1 MKTALP
7 VRVEMT
13 PRRRTKKYPP
23 LSREQ
28 QRLVAEHQWIASRLA
43 YGAKCLTG
51 GHTGS
56 LTREDLQS
64 IASFAICVAASR
76 YRPEMGIKF
85 VTYAWSTARGYLRH
99 ALRDYSRMVRTP
111 RWVANYRNE
120 VKRLVQEGVAYD
132 DIADTLGTTVDRI
145 HMTVL
150 AEANYHVSYDSRP
163 DDWCSKEFVYEDNES
178 KSSLL
183 SPELVKEM
191 KSLSDSEMSIMVDF
205 VSDKPLT
212 ENEREWASDKFHFL
226 SAIAH
231 GMTGDPG
238 DAD

>member
-1 MKTALP
+1 MKTAFP
-7 VRVEMT
+7 VRVEVT

-76 YRPEMGIKF
+76 YQPDMGIKF

-120 VKRLVQEGVAYD
+120 VKRLVQDGVSYE

-145 HMTVL
+145 HLTVL
-150 AEANYHVSYDSRP
+150 AETNYHVSYDSRP
-163 DDWCSKEFVYEDNES
+163 DDWVTKEFVFELDES
-178 KSSLL
+178 KASLV
-183 SPELVKEM
+183 SPELIREM
-191 KSLSDSEMSIMVDF
+191 RALTDSEMNTMVRY
-205 VSDKPLT
+205 VSDHPMT
-212 ENEREWASDKFHFL
+212 EDEREWASDRFYQLH
-226 SAIAH
+226 AIAH
-231 GMTGDPG
+231 GLTGDPG

>member
-1 MKTALP
+1 MANAQL
-7 VRVEMT
+7 VRAEVT
-13 PRRRTKKYPP
+13 TRRRTKKYPP
-23 LSREQ
+23 LNREQ

-43 YGAKCLTG
+43 YGAKSMTG

-56 LTREDLQS
+56 LTKEDLQS
-64 IASFAICVAASR
+64 IANFALCVAASR
-76 YRPEMGIKF
+76 YNPGMNIKF

-120 VKRLVQEGVAYD
+120 VRRLAQEGVAYG
-132 DIADTLGTTVDRI
+132 DIAETLGTTVDRI

-150 AEANYHVSYDSRP
+150 AEMNYHVSYDSRP

-183 SPELVKEM
+183 SPELIKEM

-212 ENEREWASDKFHFL
+212 ENEREWASDKFHL
-226 SAIAH
+226 LTAIAH